1 MKQVVTDWLPVDLA
15 SNIEFQFEMLNSGV
29 RSRSLLKHISNTDFC
44 EAAIMFEAIFD
55 FRQTMR
61 QLNKLH
67 IYEPEETVIDTFW
80 FWSTQNHS
88 FIIPAAV

>member
-1 MKQVVTDWLPVDLA
+1 
-15 SNIEFQFEMLNSGV
+15 
-29 RSRSLLKHISNTDFC
+29 
-44 EAAIMFEAIFD
+44 MFEAIFD